1 VGPARESCERAR
13 NRLGGSRAGGK
24 YDACSRLI
32 THHRITTNTDVF
44 IDGDGFVEVNSDT
57 VAGVFQPAND
67 GIGYSRHDLHA
78 ASDFDS
84 GSN

>member
-1 VGPARESCERAR
+1 MGPAREPRECASDG
-13 NRLGGSRAGGK
+13 LGGDWAGGK
-24 YDACSRLI
+24 HNACSRLI
-32 THHRITTNTDVF
+32 THHRIATNADVF
-44 IDGDGFVEVNSDT
+44 IDGAGFVEDNSNT